1 MTGVQTCA
9 LPISLRYRVRVEGLE
24 KVRSVNDAKPILFL
38 PNHPALMDPPLLYSC
53 LWSFHPRP
61 LADENQANRPLVRWL
76 ATLLRPIL
84 VPDIRKKGRQAR
96 GAVLEAMQQC
106 AEALN
111 AGDNML
117 IYPAGGLSRDGREY
131 LGGNRAVH
139 FILERVPQCR
149 VVLVRTRGMWGSSFS
164 HALRHPDTLRGLAKI
179 GRASWRERV

>member
-1 MTGVQTCA
+1 MGSA
-9 LPISLRYRVRVEGLE
+9 LALQLSVEL
-24 KVRSVNDAKPILFL
+24 S
-38 PNHPALMDPPLLYSC
+38 ST
-53 LWSFHPRP
+53 P

-117 IYPAGGLSRDGREY
+117 IYPAG
-131 LGGNRAVH
+131 A
-139 FILERVPQCR
+139 
-149 VVLVRTRGMWGSSFS
+149 
-164 HALRHPDTLRGLAKI
+164 
-179 GRASWRERV
+179 